1 MGGRDVGWVGFLF
14 GWMDGWMYSQ
24 RLATSSIQLTSSHG
38 GSGWIEAV
46 VS

>member
-1 MGGRDVGWVGFLF
+1 MGGRDVGWVGFLC
-14 GWMDGWMYSQ
+14 GWMDGCTPNVWRHLQ
-24 RLATSSIQLTSSHG
+24 FTSSHG